1 MYMAMLNNQRVTLVI
16 STMNHSI
23 HEPFNSPP
31 RRHSL
36 DRINKCLPYN
46 VQSHQ
51 PDIARWH
58 ISTVSSPSETL
69 CEIVWSCSPSSGST
83 GHIPWWDYPM
93 IVWLSPLREKT
104 TWWNIMMV
112 FQVQS
117 QVVCMCIYIYMGPLI
132 ITMIQHCENRSQRL
146 LLMVHFH
153 SKLKPFASYRCY
165 FKLYMGW

>member
-1 MYMAMLNNQRVTLVI
+1 MIPTCSHSSYLTMWCLLMYMAMLNNQRVTLVI

-117 QVVCMCIYIYMGPLI
+117 QVVCMCIYIWVPWLSPWSNIVKTGHNAYCWWFI
-132 ITMIQHCENRSQRL
+132 STQS
-146 LLMVHFH
+146 
-153 SKLKPFASYRCY
+153 
-165 FKLYMGW
+165 